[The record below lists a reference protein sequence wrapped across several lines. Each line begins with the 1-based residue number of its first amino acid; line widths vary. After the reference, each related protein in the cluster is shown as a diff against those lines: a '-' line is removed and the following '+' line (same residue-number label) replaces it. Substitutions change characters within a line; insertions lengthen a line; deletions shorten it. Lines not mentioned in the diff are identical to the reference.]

1 MSSRH
6 KDAHTI
12 PVEQC
17 FRYRSPTAGD
27 GEKKALSHCKP
38 ASVVF
43 RNLDIAQKNQIL
55 FLPSH
60 LHPSC
65 TLRQNVLLSLTS
77 S

>member
-1 MSSRH
+1 M
-6 KDAHTI
+6 
-12 PVEQC
+12 
-17 FRYRSPTAGD
+17 AGD
-27 GEKKALSHCKP
+27 GEKKALSHCLP

-43 RNLDIAQKNQIL
+43 RNLDIAQRNQIL

-65 TLRQNVLLSLTS
+65 TLRQNTLLSLTS